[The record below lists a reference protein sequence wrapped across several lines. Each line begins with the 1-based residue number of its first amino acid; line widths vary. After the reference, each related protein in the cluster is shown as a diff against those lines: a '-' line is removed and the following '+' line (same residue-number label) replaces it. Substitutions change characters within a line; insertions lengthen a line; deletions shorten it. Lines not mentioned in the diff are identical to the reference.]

1 MYVTKGT
8 VKLAK
13 ALSAFFLGFYQI
25 RTLFKGVWDSH
36 CSVCWPQNPAVCGF
50 CCPASVG
57 QPLWQ
62 RDPALRDG
70 ILPAVTVSSG
80 VELGYFYSV
89 APVNPNPSFN

>member
-36 CSVCWPQNPAVCGF
+36 CSVWLLLPCLCG
-50 CCPASVG
+50 S
-57 QPLWQ
+57 
-62 RDPALRDG
+62 
-70 ILPAVTVSSG
+70 
-80 VELGYFYSV
+80 
-89 APVNPNPSFN
+89 APVAKGRSTA